1 MRKDLAACLVIFAIA
16 IAALSTYTFFHSEP
30 ILSRG
35 KQNTRFVLFSCL
47 HVGETAPTELNR
59 AANYIRRLKPS
70 YLISAGDFLSQNRNP
85 SDPQKNDVF
94 METYLDFLRDTGMK
108 PEVNVFHVSG
118 GVHDGWD
125 SSECRYYDGMFRK
138 LHKYSDMDMVK
149 IGNLAFVF
157 ISEVRGGEN
166 NHRVTTSQLQWLES
180 KVEELSLQGYNIFL
194 VKHTGLYRTTAYTDR
209 DGDTYRSAW
218 FGVDTS
224 TNRQESYAIKA
235 IVNQYENV
243 IMVIQGHVHIDATD
257 KDAVGRTAFMN
268 WKKVDGDPHYL
279 GIKAHVLNCAGISTT
294 MHSNHYKSYQN
305 VWFMDFTEGQSYF
318 DLYAHNIE
326 TGQELLHY
334 KISLLSP
341 FESGSPKYEQQ
352 WSPCFL
358 DYPKIKYSN
367 SISDTYKIYVRA
379 GATTFFKAKF
389 KFDESVAVKGINV
402 VASGKGSIT
411 KMIAYSDDGITFS
424 PFTSNFP
431 ASSHKYWMLKIDI
444 VADTRIEIYDVNLT
458 LR

>member
-1 MRKDLAACLVIFAIA
+1 MKKDLVACVVIFAIA
-16 IAALSTYTFFHSEP
+16 IAAISTYTFFHSEP
-30 ILSRG
+30 ILSRE
-35 KQNTRFVLFSCL
+35 KQNIRFVLFSCL
-47 HVGETAPTELNR
+47 HVGETAPTEINR
-59 AANYIRRLKPS
+59 AANYIRQLKPS
-70 YLISAGDFLSQNRNP
+70 YLISAGDFLTQDRNP
-85 SDPQKNDVF
+85 FDPQKNDEF

-108 PEVNVFHVSG
+108 PGVNVFHISG
-118 GVHDGWD
+118 GVHDGW
-125 SSECRYYDGMFRK
+125 SSIECRYYDGMFRK
-138 LHKYSDMDMVK
+138 LYKYSDMDVVK
-149 IGNLAFVF
+149 IGNLAFMF
-157 ISEVRGGEN
+157 ISEVRGGEKY
-166 NHRVTTSQLQWLES
+166 RVTASQLQWFES
-180 KVEELSLQGYNIFL
+180 KVEELSLQRYNIFL
-194 VKHTGLYRTTAYTDR
+194 VKHTSLYRTTAYTDR
-209 DGDTYRSAW
+209 DRDAGVVAW
-218 FGVDTS
+218 YGVATS
-224 TNRQESYAIKA
+224 TNREESDAIKS

-257 KDAVGRTAFMN
+257 KDAVGRPAFMN
-268 WKKVDGDPHYL
+268 WKKVYGDPHYL

-294 MHSNHYKSYQN
+294 MHANQYKSYQN

-341 FESGSPKYEQQ
+341 FESDSPKYEQQ

-358 DYPKIKYSN
+358 DYPKIKYPN
-367 SISDTYKIYVRA
+367 SLSATYKIYVRA
-379 GATTFFKAKF
+379 NATTFFKAKF

-402 VASGKGSIT
+402 VASGKGAIT

-424 PFTSNFP
+424 SFTSNFP

-444 VADTRIEIYDVNLT
+444 VADTQIEIYDVNLT